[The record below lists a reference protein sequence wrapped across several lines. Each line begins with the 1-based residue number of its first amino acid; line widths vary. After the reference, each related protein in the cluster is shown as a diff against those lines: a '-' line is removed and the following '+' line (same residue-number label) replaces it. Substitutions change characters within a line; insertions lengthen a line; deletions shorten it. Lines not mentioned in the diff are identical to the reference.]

1 MSNNEDA
8 GEVDAFRSRMIAGDQ
23 QALAE
28 LFAQERQR
36 LWRVAHFRTDA
47 KLSARLDPD
56 DVLQD
61 AFLDASRRLHH
72 YCEQSEFSPFVWL
85 RMIVAQTLADTHRR
99 HLGAQQRDAGREVH
113 FQQKAEPPSTI
124 ISIANFLLGH
134 FTSPSMAA
142 IKSEQSDKI
151 RAAVDDMEA
160 LDREVLALRHFEE
173 LTNSEVAEVLHITQK
188 TASIRYVRAIARL
201 KEMLDTMPEFA
212 DLLFPK
218 QT

>member
-1 MSNNEDA
+1 MTNYEDA
-8 GEVDAFRSRMIAGDQ
+8 GEVDALRSRMIAGDQ

-28 LFAQERQR
+28 LFAKERQR
-36 LWRVAHFRTDA
+36 LWRVAHFRTEA

-72 YCEQSEFSPFVWL
+72 YCKQTEFSPFVWL
-85 RMIVAQTLADTHRR
+85 RMIVAQTLADTHRH
-99 HLGAQQRDAGREVH
+99 HLNAQKRDAGRELH
-113 FQQKAEPPSTI
+113 LDRGTNPQSTVM
-124 ISIANFLLGH
+124 SLANFLVGH
-134 FTSPSMAA
+134 FTSPSTAA

-151 RAAVDDMEA
+151 RAAVDDMEV

-173 LTNSEVAEVLHITQK
+173 LTNSEVAEVLNITQK
-188 TASIRYVRAIARL
+188 AASIRYVRAIARL

-212 DLLFPK
+212 DLLLPK
-218 QT
+218 PT